1 MAKNSNVN
9 KDYSNPPQFIDCQF
23 YNMIL
28 DDEQLAYANA
38 IWNPDT
44 ICIMVNARAGSGKT
58 TIACG
63 VANLL
68 VKYGRYKGIVYIAS
82 PTQEQ
87 RQGYLPGSIEEKSTP
102 YFEPMLEAMTACN
115 MAKSV
120 MITSDNIDKQKNG
133 LSEYPYSPY
142 VECITH
148 TFLRGN
154 NIENKVIIV
163 DEAQNYYTD
172 ELQKTLTRIKDDC
185 KVIIIG
191 HTGQIDLYKNR
202 ENSGF
207 EKYLKHFEKVKDD
220 PRVRICNLTKNYRGW
235 FSNYADSINNPELLK
250 EPFDHN

>member
-1 MAKNSNVN
+1 
-9 KDYSNPPQFIDCQF
+9 
-23 YNMIL
+23 
-28 DDEQLAYANA
+28 
-38 IWNPDT
+38 
-44 ICIMVNARAGSGKT
+44 
-58 TIACG
+58 
-63 VANLL
+63 
-68 VKYGRYKGIVYIAS
+68 
-82 PTQEQ
+82 
-87 RQGYLPGSIEEKSTP
+87 
-102 YFEPMLEAMTACN
+102 MLEAMTACN

-185 KVIIIG
+185 KVIVIG